1 MSVRISACSNK
12 IVTPRATEYENAEK
26 EKNVP
31 EKMRK
36 KRILGGSI
44 IWNQYALKPLWSFF
58 FIAKK
63 TKKKQKDK
71 YNIPQLSR
79 KLFERHAK
87 TTWTVAIQS

>member
-44 IWNQYALKPLWSFF
+44 IWNQYAL
-58 FIAKK
+58 
-63 TKKKQKDK
+63 
-71 YNIPQLSR
+71 
-79 KLFERHAK
+79 
-87 TTWTVAIQS
+87 